1 MLLDENQDF
10 KLNRRPPFVHW
21 EVNVFLLHPGI
32 CVGCFREVILVVI
45 VRGQCCSCLV
55 GRGQGYYSA
64 SYNAQDGPL

>member
-32 CVGCFREVILVVI
+32 CVGCFREVK
-45 VRGQCCSCLV
+45 
-55 GRGQGYYSA
+55 
-64 SYNAQDGPL
+64 DG